1 MKHTRIKALAAA
13 MLLLTTMTGC
23 GAGSGISLGHS
34 AKAVELTAGMR
45 STGSESTKPD
55 EAFLQGQTAFALSLM
70 QEAAKTREGRNV
82 LLSPY
87 SLMQALA
94 MTANGAA
101 GDTRAEMEQ
110 VLGGLPLDTL
120 NSGLNYERQ
129 NARKTVMKTANSIW
143 YRDEEDFSVK
153 NDFLKNAVGYYD
165 AEIYKAPFDGTTLN
179 DINSWCND
187 KTDGMIP
194 EILREI
200 SGETVMYLFNAV
212 SFDAKWKEPFEEP
225 DTGVFTTAGG
235 QQQNVMMMN
244 STESVFIG
252 DEHADGFLKPY
263 KNGYSFAAILPEQ
276 GLTPEA
282 YLAMQT
288 PESLRGLLTGSADA
302 EVYIEM
308 PQFRVTDGME
318 LNDTLKAMGMEK
330 AFGAADFSEMTDIA
344 VNISTVYQ
352 KTFIDVNAKGTK
364 AAAVTEVAVDSCA
377 PEQPPHSV
385 ILDRPFLYMIVDDET
400 MLPVFT
406 GILNAVND

>member
-143 YRDEEDFSVK
+143 YRDAEDFSVR
-153 NDFLKNAVGYYD
+153 NDFLKNAVTKSTLCMIFRNPLQRNRGY
-165 AEIYKAPFDGTTLN
+165 A
-179 DINSWCND
+179 
-187 KTDGMIP
+187 
-194 EILREI
+194 
-200 SGETVMYLFNAV
+200 
-212 SFDAKWKEPFEEP
+212 
-225 DTGVFTTAGG
+225 
-235 QQQNVMMMN
+235 
-244 STESVFIG
+244 
-252 DEHADGFLKPY
+252 
-263 KNGYSFAAILPEQ
+263 
-276 GLTPEA
+276 
-282 YLAMQT
+282 
-288 PESLRGLLTGSADA
+288 
-302 EVYIEM
+302 
-308 PQFRVTDGME
+308 
-318 LNDTLKAMGMEK
+318 
-330 AFGAADFSEMTDIA
+330 
-344 VNISTVYQ
+344 
-352 KTFIDVNAKGTK
+352 
-364 AAAVTEVAVDSCA
+364 
-377 PEQPPHSV
+377 
-385 ILDRPFLYMIVDDET
+385 
-400 MLPVFT
+400 
-406 GILNAVND
+406 

>member
-129 NARKTVMKTANSIW
+129 NARKTVMN
-143 YRDEEDFSVK
+143 
-153 NDFLKNAVGYYD
+153 L
-165 AEIYKAPFDGTTLN
+165 
-179 DINSWCND
+179 
-187 KTDGMIP
+187 
-194 EILREI
+194 
-200 SGETVMYLFNAV
+200 
-212 SFDAKWKEPFEEP
+212 
-225 DTGVFTTAGG
+225 VFYTF
-235 QQQNVMMMN
+235 V
-244 STESVFIG
+244 
-252 DEHADGFLKPY
+252 
-263 KNGYSFAAILPEQ
+263 
-276 GLTPEA
+276 GLT
-282 YLAMQT
+282 LICT
-288 PESLRGLLTGSADA
+288 SRSCCS
-302 EVYIEM
+302 
-308 PQFRVTDGME
+308 VTSV
-318 LNDTLKAMGMEK
+318 
-330 AFGAADFSEMTDIA
+330 GAPRRR
-344 VNISTVYQ
+344 
-352 KTFIDVNAKGTK
+352 
-364 AAAVTEVAVDSCA
+364 SCA
-377 PEQPPHSV
+377 LELSGNA
-385 ILDRPFLYMIVDDET
+385 ITSR
-400 MLPVFT
+400 MLSSSRSSIIMRSIP
-406 GILNAVND
+406 NAIPA